1 MRTEILGLLNYRGEK
16 KLIVKNQ
23 DVNDIIKTIL
33 EQHKQHAKDYDKI
46 YHLFLRSSEVLTLK
60 AIFDFLKNN
69 VKYSIET
76 SENQK
81 IKSPGAIIYTGK
93 TTGSDCKGYAS
104 FINGVVD
111 AINRS
116 GKMKIPFCY
125 RFSSYKII
133 DTTPQHVFAVAYPG
147 SQHEIW
153 VDPVLPFFDQRK
165 KYYSKV
171 DKMPLY
177 TLSGIEVGA
186 TRRQARRAKRAAKK
200 VKRKQRRSARRYGE
214 NCKGRTGAKIAPPLV
229 AGRKAFLLLVRVNFR
244 KLGKRLVL
252 GLRNP
257 QTRGRIL
264 QQWCKFG
271 GNAALL
277 KQAAAKVERKLIA
290 KKQIVGEIDNF
301 DAIGIEPTTLTTAL
315 ALAAP
320 ILTAISKF
328 LPAGSAGAEITEAAG
343 EAAAEAAEQTSDEG
357 AEMGC
362 PANCGCRESIV
373 SGIFS
378 FGNLPLLLAAGVG
391 LYFLTKK

>member
-1 MRTEILGLLNYRGEK
+1 MRTEILGLLKYRGEK
-16 KLIVKNQ
+16 KLVVKNQ

-33 EQHKQHAKDYDKI
+33 DKHKEHANEYDKI

-60 AIFDFLKNN
+60 AIFDFLKQN

-111 AINRS
+111 SINRS

-133 DTTPQHVFAVAYPG
+133 DNTPQHVFAVAYPS
-147 SQHEIW
+147 SQNEIW
-153 VDPVLPFFDQRK
+153 IDPVLPFFDQRK

-177 TLSGIEVGA
+177 TLSGFEIGA
-186 TRRQARRAKRAAKK
+186 TRRQARKQKRAAKK
-200 VKRKQRRSARRYGE
+200 VKRKQRRAARRYGE
-214 NCKGRTGAKIAPPLV
+214 NCKGRTGPKVAPPLI

-257 QTRGRIL
+257 QTRGKIL
-264 QQWCKFG
+264 EQWCKFG

-277 KQAAAKVERKLIA
+277 KQTAAKVERKLIA

-301 DAIGIEPTTLTTAL
+301 DAIGVEPTTLTTAL
-315 ALAAP
+315 ALASP
-320 ILTAISKF
+320 ILAAISKF
-328 LPAGSAGAEITEAAG
+328 LPAGSTAQEITETAS
-343 EAAAEAAEQTSDEG
+343 EVAEQVADETTDQD

-362 PANCGCRESIV
+362 AANCGCRDSIV
-373 SGIFS
+373 SGMFS
-378 FGNLPLLLAAGVG
+378 FGNLPLILAAGVG